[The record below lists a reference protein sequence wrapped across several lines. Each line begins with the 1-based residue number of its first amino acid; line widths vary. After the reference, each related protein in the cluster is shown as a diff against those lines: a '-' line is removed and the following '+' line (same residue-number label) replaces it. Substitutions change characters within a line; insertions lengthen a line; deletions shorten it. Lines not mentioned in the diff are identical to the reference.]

1 MKEIAPE
8 QISQFNADF
17 VKIFTSGLGLG
28 LVILGYSYSHT
39 FFRSFG
45 LSLFQLDMAW
55 IDIFFR
61 GVALFQ
67 DWRVAAIFS
76 ATILAGS
83 ILFSARNLVG
93 ATAKVAIVSFTVFGF
108 VIAATWGGQVL
119 GYQHARSIWKDGS
132 GKVAFCQ
139 LSSDH
144 SQLTE
149 LASSI
154 NELSLQ
160 QRIRLVYQSKEH
172 IFLAP
177 VYQTV
182 REGQKTGEAYVI
194 PTSAISFCRVVG
206 S

>member
-1 MKEIAPE
+1 MKRITPE
-8 QISQFNADF
+8 QVNQFNADF
-17 VKIFTSGLGLG
+17 VKIFTSGLSLG
-28 LVILGYSYSHT
+28 LVILGYSYTHT

-55 IDIFFR
+55 VDILFR

-67 DWRVAAIFS
+67 DWRVAAIF
-76 ATILAGS
+76 AVTILVGS

-93 ATAKVAIVSFTVFGF
+93 ATAKVVVISFTIFGF

-119 GYQHARSIWKDGS
+119 GYQHARSIWQDGA

-139 LSSDH
+139 LTTERNQLSD
-144 SQLTE
+144 
-149 LASSI
+149 LAQGI

-160 QRIRLVYQSKEH
+160 QRIRLVYQSKDH
-172 IFLAP
+172 TFLAP
-177 VYQTV
+177 VYRAV
-182 REGQKTGEAYVI
+182 LEGQRTGEAYVI
-194 PTSAISFCRVVG
+194 PTSAISFCRVIG

>member
-1 MKEIAPE
+1 
-8 QISQFNADF
+8 
-17 VKIFTSGLGLG
+17 
-28 LVILGYSYSHT
+28 
-39 FFRSFG
+39 
-45 LSLFQLDMAW
+45 MAW

>member
-1 MKEIAPE
+1 MRKFAPE
-8 QISQFNADF
+8 QVSQFNADF

-28 LVILGYSYSHT
+28 LVILGYSYTHT

-55 IDIFFR
+55 IDILFR

-67 DWRVAAIFS
+67 DWRVAATFS

-119 GYQHARSIWKDGS
+119 GYQHARSIWKDGA

-139 LSSDH
+139 LTSDRA
-144 SQLTE
+144 QLTE
-149 LASSI
+149 LASGI
-154 NELSLQ
+154 NELALQ
-160 QRIRLVYQSKEH
+160 QRIRLVYQSKDH
-172 IFLAP
+172 TFLAP

-194 PTSAISFCRVVG
+194 PTSAISFCRVIG

>member
-1 MKEIAPE
+1 MKKVAPE
-8 QISQFNADF
+8 QVSQFNADF

-28 LVILGYSYSHT
+28 LVVLGYSYTNT

-55 IDIFFR
+55 IDILFR

-76 ATILAGS
+76 ATILTGS
-83 ILFSARNLVG
+83 VIFSSRNLVG
-93 ATAKVAIVSFTVFGF
+93 ATAKVVIISFTVFGF

-119 GYQHARSIWKDGS
+119 GYQHARSIWEGGA

-139 LSSDH
+139 LNSDH
-144 SQLTE
+144 KQLSD
-149 LASSI
+149 LASGI

-160 QRIRLVYQSKEH
+160 QRIRLVYQSKDH
-172 IFLAP
+172 TFLAP

-182 REGQKTGEAYVI
+182 REGQRTGEAYVI
-194 PTSAISFCRVVG
+194 PTSAISFCRVIG